1 MREEFKTEIDVVE
14 YLLNEYKNELN
25 RGELFNNKIYWANNK
40 ARLKRL
46 RQEINSTLINIERSE
61 LAYCKELEND
71 LVMG

>member
-40 ARLKRL
+40 SRLKRL

-71 LVMG
+71 LVVG

>member
-25 RGELFNNKIYWANNK
+25 RGELFNNKIYWTNNK
-40 ARLKRL
+40 SRLKRL

>member
-40 ARLKRL
+40 SRLKRL